1 MYYLN
6 YDVSVQYSQIWIR
19 IQWGGLFIRLQMLNN
34 NFQMHSLV
42 SKVCLFCFHL
52 MFCRGGGGV

>member
-6 YDVSVQYSQIWIR
+6 HDVSVQYSPIWIR
-19 IQWGGLFIRLQMLNN
+19 IQWGGLLIRLQMLNN

-42 SKVCLFCFHL
+42 STVILFCFHL
-52 MFCRGGGGV
+52 MFRRGRGGV